1 MRVDAVMPASAPDQ
15 VGNGEWTSG
24 ETWETADEPASACP
38 STHPYAYN
46 AYSTT
51 GSYCCETADGNGAGQ
66 AGMNAHPD
74 RQSRSNTCNGNK
86 WKKCENPPCADYGDG
101 SEFGRYITLKW
112 TVPPNNG
119 DELINHLVARDDG
132 LAGAVDYLVCCPNAK
147 QGGSQGCI
155 GDDCC
160 VDSVGVKSVEVVSG
174 AGVCEEDALI
184 RVVIGCTSKE
194 SQDAPAIRQGQACPA
209 AEWLEPQTEY
219 KWKVLARNGQ
229 NKNCRDEQN
238 CNGATRT
245 LGRFSDELTVTQPR
259 ATPAVPTDVA
269 VVSATKTELALSWN
283 MPAIH
288 GSALLPTT
296 GYRIICVDAET
307 NNFYKMS
314 TNKLSWVQP
323 DHEELFAPGASVSPG
338 ELDTHTMQGLTAGTK
353 YLCTLSAQNTIGGLN
368 EPDYYISF
376 AEQNTDPDHPD
387 RIVDADAGNDVCG
400 EVDTQRRRHQLPQRR
415 HPVQVP
421 ARRCVHRSQ

>member
-1 MRVDAVMPASAPDQ
+1 M
-15 VGNGEWTSG
+15 
-24 ETWETADEPASACP
+24 
-38 STHPYAYN
+38 YN

-51 GSYCCETADGNGAGQ
+51 GSYCRETADGNGAGQ
-66 AGMNAHPD
+66 VGMNAHPD

-86 WKKCENPPCADYGDG
+86 WEKCENPPCADHGDG

-269 VVSATKTELALSWN
+269 VVSATKTELALSWSC
-283 MPAIH
+283 PPSTAPP
-288 GSALLPTT
+288 SSRRTATASYASTPDEQLQD
-296 GYRIICVDAET
+296 VD
-307 NNFYKMS
+307 
-314 TNKLSWVQP
+314 NKLSWVQP
-323 DHEELFAPGASVSPG
+323 DQRLARGCEREPGRTRYPHDARADGGHEV
-338 ELDTHTMQGLTAGTK
+338 
-353 YLCTLSAQNTIGGLN
+353 LCTLSAQT
-368 EPDYYISF
+368 
-376 AEQNTDPDHPD
+376 
-387 RIVDADAGNDVCG
+387 
-400 EVDTQRRRHQLPQRR
+400 
-415 HPVQVP
+415 
-421 ARRCVHRSQ
+421 RSAA

>member
-1 MRVDAVMPASAPDQ
+1 MRAVLCLLALAASTDALDPPTAGDQTQAPEERTNTIEWTQESSPSIKGYLIRAEETSGVSNTLIVQEAVGADVRSYTFALSPGESSKATVRSCADADCSGVTSSGTMKATAVMPASAPDQ
-15 VGNGEWTSG
+15 VGNGVWTSG

-51 GSYCCETADGNGAGQ
+51 GSYCCATADGNGAGQ

-74 RQSRSNTCNGNK
+74 RQSRSNTCNGNQ
-86 WKKCENPPCADYGDG
+86 WEKCENPPCADYGDG

-160 VDSVGVKSVEVVSG
+160 VDSVGVKSVDVVSG

-219 KWKVLARNGQ
+219 K
-229 NKNCRDEQN
+229 
-238 CNGATRT
+238 
-245 LGRFSDELTVTQPR
+245 
-259 ATPAVPTDVA
+259 
-269 VVSATKTELALSWN
+269 LSL
-283 MPAIH
+283 IH
-288 GSALLPTT
+288 
-296 GYRIICVDAET
+296 I
-307 NNFYKMS
+307 
-314 TNKLSWVQP
+314 
-323 DHEELFAPGASVSPG
+323 
-338 ELDTHTMQGLTAGTK
+338 
-353 YLCTLSAQNTIGGLN
+353 
-368 EPDYYISF
+368 
-376 AEQNTDPDHPD
+376 
-387 RIVDADAGNDVCG
+387 
-400 EVDTQRRRHQLPQRR
+400 
-415 HPVQVP
+415 
-421 ARRCVHRSQ
+421 

>member
-1 MRVDAVMPASAPDQ
+1 M
-15 VGNGEWTSG
+15 
-24 ETWETADEPASACP
+24 
-38 STHPYAYN
+38 
-46 AYSTT
+46 
-51 GSYCCETADGNGAGQ
+51 
-66 AGMNAHPD
+66 
-74 RQSRSNTCNGNK
+74 
-86 WKKCENPPCADYGDG
+86 
-101 SEFGRYITLKW
+101 
-112 TVPPNNG
+112 
-119 DELINHLVARDDG
+119 
-132 LAGAVDYLVCCPNAK
+132 
-147 QGGSQGCI
+147 
-155 GDDCC
+155 
-160 VDSVGVKSVEVVSG
+160 
-174 AGVCEEDALI
+174 I

-194 SQDAPAIRQGQACPA
+194 SQDAPAIREGQACPA

-288 GSALLPTT
+288 GDALLATT

-387 RIVDADAGNDVCG
+387 RIVDADAGNDICG
-400 EVDTQRRRHQLPQRR
+400 EVDT
-415 HPVQVP
+415 
-421 ARRCVHRSQ
+421 RSVVSKGSRSGDILCECQPDAVYTPSPYDLER